1 MLAAR
6 LAAAVGETW
15 PGPVEHLASVSSTN
29 DVLKERARAGAPEW
43 SVAIADEQTAGRGR
57 QGRAWQSEPGNL
69 HLSVLLRPRGEAAR
83 GGRLPLLA
91 GLAVAEAIGGLG
103 PEARVKWP
111 NDVWIGER
119 KVAGVLVEASSS
131 GATVESAV
139 VGIGVNVRSVPE
151 GLDAATRAATA
162 CLADFGPAPEVTEV
176 AAAVLARIRV
186 WYHRVAEGDGGLM
199 DAWRARALPWW
210 GRRVEARA
218 ADGVVSGRAVGVDD
232 DGALVLMLDDGTRSL
247 VHSGDVREVRAT

>member
-1 MLAAR
+1 M
-6 LAAAVGETW
+6 
-15 PGPVEHLASVSSTN
+15 
-29 DVLKERARAGAPEW
+29 LKERARAGAPEW
-43 SVAIADEQTAGRGR
+43 SVVIADAQTAGRGR

-69 HLSVLLRPRGEAAR
+69 HLSVLLRPRGGVAR

-91 GLAVAEAIGGLG
+91 GLAVAEAVAGLG
-103 PEARVKWP
+103 LDARVKWP
-111 NDVWIGER
+111 NDVWVAGR

-131 GATVESAV
+131 GGTVESAV
-139 VGIGVNVRSVPE
+139 VGIGVNVRSVPDA
-151 GLDAATRAATA
+151 LDAATRAASA
-162 CLADFGPAPEVTEV
+162 CLADFGPAPEPLEV

-186 WYHRVAEGDGGLM
+186 WYHRLAEEDGGVL
-199 DAWRARALPWW
+199 DAWRARSLPWW

-218 ADGVVSGRAVGVDD
+218 ADGVLAGRAVGIDD